1 MEVTYCLDRGSS
13 RSALI
18 SDTPRDS
25 PNKAFSERCPAVS
38 NLLVWIFPG
47 ILADFRPNAWPVRN
61 GGARRIQSVYKR
73 VMVSEQTLM
82 FVLVAVV
89 VVAIGAFF
97 VLRRPGPNRDDDFDL
112 ANTLARLRETTEQLH
127 GNQKILA
134 DRVQQSHGSMNE
146 RLDTLHKRLGDGLA
160 QQTEKTGETL
170 KTLHERLAVID
181 VAQKN
186 ITDLSQQ
193 MVGLQDIL
201 SNKQARGAFGEI
213 QLNDLV
219 SSILPPSA
227 YQTQATLSNGKR
239 VDCLLLL
246 PLPPGPIAI
255 DSKFPLESYAALQAA
270 TDDGARVQAE
280 RAFSA
285 DVSKHIKDI
294 AEKYILP
301 GETAESAIMFLPSEA
316 IYAELHANAKLR
328 GVVEESFR
336 RRVWV
341 VSPTTLMATLNTVRA
356 VLKDARMK
364 EQAGVIQKQV
374 QELIT
379 DVGRLDE
386 RVGKLK
392 THFGQAEKDI
402 TDIQT
407 STRKIVS
414 KGEKIEA
421 VQLGDDT
428 SPAEDLPP
436 PAPVERKLI

>member
-1 MEVTYCLDRGSS
+1 ME
-13 RSALI
+13 
-18 SDTPRDS
+18 
-25 PNKAFSERCPAVS
+25 
-38 NLLVWIFPG
+38 
-47 ILADFRPNAWPVRN
+47 
-61 GGARRIQSVYKR
+61 Q
-73 VMVSEQTLM
+73 M
-82 FVLVAVV
+82 FMFALVAVV
-89 VVAIGAFF
+89 LIALIAVLLIRRNGRSQDDEIG
-97 VLRRPGPNRDDDFDL
+97 L
-112 ANTLARLRETTEQLH
+112 AGTIMRLQETAERLNN
-127 GNQKILA
+127 NQTVLA
-134 DRVQQSHGSMNE
+134 DRLQQTQGAMNE
-146 RLDTLHKRLGDGLA
+146 RLDALHKRLGDGLA

-219 SSILPPSA
+219 SAILPPSA

-239 VDCLLLL
+239 ADCLLLL

-255 DSKFPLESYAALQAA
+255 DSKFPLESYAALQSA
-270 TDDGARVQAE
+270 DDDIARVQAE

-285 DVSKHIKDI
+285 DVSKHVKDI
-294 AEKYILP
+294 AEKYIIA

-316 IYAELHANAKLR
+316 IYAELHANPKLR
-328 GVVEESFR
+328 GVIEDSFK
-336 RRVWV
+336 RRVWI

-374 QELIT
+374 GELIK
-379 DVGRLDE
+379 DVERLDD
-386 RVGKLK
+386 RVGNLK
-392 THFGQAEKDI
+392 KHFGHAEKDI

-414 KGEKIEA
+414 RGEKIEA
-421 VQLGDDT
+421 VQLGEDDA

-436 PAPVERKLI
+436 PRPVGHKLI